1 MELACCDG
9 GVCCVCSEAC
19 KKDPRCEF
27 YFSIDSDVALTNPD
41 TLRILIE
48 ENKSV
53 LPRAAPPAGGEA
65 AGAPLML
72 SSLQVRHR
80 AHVVQTREAVEQL
93 LGGAESRGLLLQI

>member
-1 MELACCDG
+1 MGVELVCFDE
-9 GVCCVCSEAC
+9 GVWCVCVYSEAC

-53 LPRAAPPAGGEA
+53 LPSAAPSAGQEA
-65 AGAPLML
+65 AGGSLMVLLRSDLL
-72 SSLQVRHR
+72 SRPCCPNTGSCG
-80 AHVVQTREAVEQL
+80 ATS
-93 LGGAESRGLLLQI
+93 GGR